1 MTNDR
6 PDRNTG
12 TGTLLDPERD
22 WNNRLASLRDNE
34 SETVREKQRERGS
47 ERTEKRTDVLI
58 FFPFASSVSDTQL
71 HSRSDRGMV
80 ERVVIQCQLR

>member
-12 TGTLLDPERD
+12 TGTLLDPRD

-34 SETVREKQRERGS
+34 SETVREATRARQREKQRERGS

-58 FFPFASSVSDTQL
+58 FFL
-71 HSRSDRGMV
+71 LL
-80 ERVVIQCQLR
+80 RVFQIPNFILGRIEGWWNV

>member
-58 FFPFASSVSDTQL
+58 FFL
-71 HSRSDRGMV
+71 LL
-80 ERVVIQCQLR
+80 RVFQIPNFILGRIEGWWNV